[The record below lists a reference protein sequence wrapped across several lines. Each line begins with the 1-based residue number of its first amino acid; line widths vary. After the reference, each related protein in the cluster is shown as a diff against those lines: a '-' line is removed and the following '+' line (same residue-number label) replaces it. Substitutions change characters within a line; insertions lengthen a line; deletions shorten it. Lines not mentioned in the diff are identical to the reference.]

1 MALFNPTREREM
13 SLRALQLSVHCCRRI
28 KLKGRTIPDHALN
41 RTSLFILREIPVNL
55 HVFLIALNTATY
67 IESIIANLE
76 SENEESIRNHLMRVK
91 KEDAPE

>member
-1 MALFNPTREREM
+1 
-13 SLRALQLSVHCCRRI
+13 
-28 KLKGRTIPDHALN
+28 
-41 RTSLFILREIPVNL
+41 LFILREIPVNL